1 MAQTMRALSSS
12 TDMKSAA
19 VRAPQRP
26 AVAVRSA
33 RVSRQQAK
41 QGASSSCPS
50 VLRPQQIQRSSP
62 IVSVAAQEAPASQA
76 TATKW
81 IGLVANAEFFC
92 NDVQNEPLAEQ
103 LRERVRYFK
112 EIDRP
117 IDFYLVPN
125 PTWLDAKF
133 PQQAKQVKR
142 PCMALVSTDEQW
154 MTFMKL
160 RLDRVLK
167 VDLSALSKDE
177 VMAAGEELPDF
188 KKPEKWTAP
197 YSMYTPGWWKLFY
210 PGAQPN

>member
-1 MAQTMRALSSS
+1 M
-12 TDMKSAA
+12 
-19 VRAPQRP
+19 
-26 AVAVRSA
+26 
-33 RVSRQQAK
+33 
-41 QGASSSCPS
+41 GAFSSCSS
-50 VLRPQQIQRSSP
+50 VARPQQQLRSGP
-62 IVSVAAQEAPASQA
+62 IVSVAAQEAPAAQA
-76 TATKW
+76 TSTKW

-112 EIDRP
+112 EINRP
-117 IDFYLVPN
+117 IDFYLVAN
-125 PTWLDAKF
+125 PTWLDSKF

-177 VMAAGEELPDF
+177 VMSAGDELPDF

-210 PGAQPN
+210 PGAEGMN